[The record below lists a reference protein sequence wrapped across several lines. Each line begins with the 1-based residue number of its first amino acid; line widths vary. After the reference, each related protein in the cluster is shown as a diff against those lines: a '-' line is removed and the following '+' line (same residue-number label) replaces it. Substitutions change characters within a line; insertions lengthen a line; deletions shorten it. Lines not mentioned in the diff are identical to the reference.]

1 MELVDTETPNPNRFA
16 RTPDGAIDFDAYR
29 GHKGSYRVE
38 SLDVEILV
46 LEARQRFGHLDLLI
60 TPVAG
65 NGERWTELKNITL
78 HDDPALQTR
87 VPVTNIAVEEG
98 AITALVTAPVMP
110 SMPIT
115 GTHWTEVAP
124 SQDIATSEEPVVE
137 TSATDTEAEIAAIL
151 GGSIDS
157 PNLK

>member
-29 GHKGSYRVE
+29 GHKGSYNVE
-38 SLDVEILV
+38 SLDVEVLV

-78 HDDPALQTR
+78 HDDPAMRTR
-87 VPVTNIAVEEG
+87 LPATNIAVEEG
-98 AITALVTAPVMP
+98 QITAVITTPTSTLP
-110 SMPIT
+110 S

-124 SQDIATSEEPVVE
+124 SQDTATPEPVME
-137 TSATDTEAEIAAIL
+137 TSITDIEAEVAAIL
-151 GGSIDS
+151 GGSITS
-157 PNLK
+157 PNIK

>member
-29 GHKGSYRVE
+29 GHKGSYNVE
-38 SLDVEILV
+38 SLDVEVLV

-65 NGERWTELKNITL
+65 NGERWTEFKNIEL
-78 HDDPALQTR
+78 HDDPALHTR

-98 AITALVTAPVMP
+98 TITAVVTAPVMP

-124 SQDIATSEEPVVE
+124 SQDIATPEEEVVE
-137 TSATDTEAEIAAIL
+137 TPTMNMEAEVAAIL

-157 PNLK
+157 PNIK